1 MIFDLENCNDSSEN
15 CLQPEQQQQPEQ
27 SNDEQ
32 LHCLPGTSSSC
43 TPSCSRTIESRRQ
56 SRTNLSTT
64 INNNL
69 QSTTPIISATSQK
82 RFELFDRIKQFY
94 SILLMMAILLTLIR
108 LTTWI
113 GTTTSTDHRHNY
125 YQQYLNSIKF
135 NKNFTATTT
144 TKNQLE
150 LSTIKHHQQYQQR
163 NNDDDRNK
171 TEQQQQQQ
179 QENDKLEIVL
189 QRQIIQQTKI
199 IDCATFFLYLMSLY
213 GVYNENYT
221 LSSTTTISMIF
232 MLVIKLYLILF
243 DPILIW
249 WKIFHLIIPIIIIIV
264 SLIYLIQLDY
274 LLKFYDTL
282 FPTPTQQFSTTES
295 IYSDQERR
303 LHQLAIANHQKDF
316 HTTTI
321 KLNDFPPSYQEAL
334 DCPLPKYSTE
344 NNNISI
350 DIDSKNE
357 NDDQDEDDENS
368 QSNTNEKIESV

>member
-43 TPSCSRTIESRRQ
+43 TPSSSRTIESRRQ
-56 SRTNLSTT
+56 SRTNLSTA
-64 INNNL
+64 INNNNL
-69 QSTTPIISATSQK
+69 QSTAPIISATSQK

-135 NKNFTATTT
+135 NKNLTTT
-144 TKNQLE
+144 TTTNQLE
-150 LSTIKHHQQYQQR
+150 LSTIKHQQQR
-163 NNDDDRNK
+163 INDDDRNK
-171 TEQQQQQQ
+171 TEQQQQQ

-232 MLVIKLYLILF
+232 MLGMFRFFSKIL
-243 DPILIW
+243 
-249 WKIFHLIIPIIIIIV
+249 
-264 SLIYLIQLDY
+264 
-274 LLKFYDTL
+274 L
-282 FPTPTQQFSTTES
+282 F
-295 IYSDQERR
+295 
-303 LHQLAIANHQKDF
+303 K
-316 HTTTI
+316 
-321 KLNDFPPSYQEAL
+321 
-334 DCPLPKYSTE
+334 
-344 NNNISI
+344 
-350 DIDSKNE
+350 
-357 NDDQDEDDENS
+357 
-368 QSNTNEKIESV
+368 